1 MQETETSRIRTR
13 SLAGISA
20 HSRAAHSRQSQVTR
34 LLSQAQRSSGTVT
47 TCVKET
53 LRKALGQ
60 QGICSICRAPAGTRG
75 SIIDRLIPTPV
86 GGLSLRG
93 WLACRF
99 SVAHPGRHPYANK
112 RELENTSLPPP
123 TCRTRFKDLVNKR
136 VKKINETWSQT
147 ESFLNST
154 ISTTEE

>member
-1 MQETETSRIRTR
+1 MKSPRLFYTPRTPRARSHDPYVPLGLGNSSKVTTNSYPNDDQSKKLMFHAQKVTCKKQTSRIRTR

-20 HSRAAHSRQSQVTR
+20 HSRATHSRQSQVTR

-93 WLACRF
+93 
-99 SVAHPGRHPYANK
+99 
-112 RELENTSLPPP
+112 
-123 TCRTRFKDLVNKR
+123 
-136 VKKINETWSQT
+136 
-147 ESFLNST
+147 
-154 ISTTEE
+154 